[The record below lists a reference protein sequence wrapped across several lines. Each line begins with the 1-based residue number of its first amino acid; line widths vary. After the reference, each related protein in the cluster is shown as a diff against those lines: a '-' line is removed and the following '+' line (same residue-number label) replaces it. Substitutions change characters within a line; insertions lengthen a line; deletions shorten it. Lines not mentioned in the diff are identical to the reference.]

1 MKPTYYITTPI
12 YYPSD
17 KLHIGHSYTTVA
29 ADAMARYKRLKGFDV
44 MFLTGTDEHGQK
56 IQRKAEEKGVSP
68 KQYVDSIVSGIK
80 DLWSLLDITYDRFIR
95 TTDTEHEAAIQYI
108 FQTLYDQGDIYK
120 SEYEGWYCTPC
131 ESFWTESQ
139 LVGGN
144 CPDCGRPV
152 ERTRE
157 ESYFFRLSRYQQAL
171 IDLFEQNPEFIQ
183 PPSRANEMLNNF
195 LRPGLEDLAVSRMTF
210 NWGVP
215 VPFDAKHVVY
225 VWIDALSNY
234 ITALGYP
241 DLNGDFARYWPA
253 DVHLVGKEIVRFHT
267 IIWPAMLMALKVK
280 LPKQVFGHG
289 WLLFKDG
296 KMSKSKGNVI
306 DPVVLCGKY
315 GVDAIRYFLLREVP
329 FGSDGIFS
337 NEALINRI
345 NSDLANDLGNLVS
358 RTAAMINKY
367 FPEGLPADRRADL
380 LDDELVGLC
389 KALPAVVEAAM
400 EKMQFSQALTEIW
413 KVIGRS
419 NKYIDETSPWV
430 LARDPEQLSRLAAVL
445 YNLAEA
451 IRIVSILL
459 QPHLPSTPPKI
470 WLALGIDDPA
480 LTEWSSAATFGLY
493 RPLTRVGKSEPIFPR
508 IDIKKEIAELDA
520 LLSAGQSG
528 ASTTSAAAAEVATS
542 SVTTAATAI
551 ADAAIADAATADAA
565 NGAAASTHA
574 AAGTAAKEKAAAP
587 GPTASGSAPI
597 APASAAPNG
606 NAAQS
611 NVQTSLAEGEGVAL
625 IEFTDFTKISL
636 MVGQV
641 VSCEKVKGSDKLLC
655 SQIDLGQEVRQI
667 VSGIAQSYQPEEMPG
682 RQVIVVTN
690 LKPRKIRGVESNGML
705 LCATTPEGYR
715 LLTVER
721 PVPPGSEVG

>member
-1 MKPTYYITTPI
+1 MKPAYYITTPI

-17 KLHIGHSYTTVA
+17 KLHIGHAYTTVA

-56 IQRKAEEKGVSP
+56 IQRKAEERGVTP

-80 DLWSLLDITYDRFIR
+80 DLWSLLDISYDRFIR
-95 TTDTEHEAAIQYI
+95 TTDPEHVAAIQYI

-152 ERTRE
+152 EKTRE

-171 IDLFEQNPEFIQ
+171 IDLFEQNPDFIQ

-215 VPFDAKHVVY
+215 VPFDPKHVVY
-225 VWIDALSNY
+225 VWVDALSNY

-241 DLNGDFARYWPA
+241 DISGDFARYWPA

-267 IIWPAMLMALKVK
+267 IVWPAMLMALKIK
-280 LPKQVFGHG
+280 LPRQVYGHG

-306 DPVVLCGKY
+306 DPVVLCDKY

-329 FGSDGIFS
+329 FGSDGIFT
-337 NEALINRI
+337 NEALISRI

-358 RTAAMINKY
+358 RTAAMISKY
-367 FPEGLPADRRADL
+367 FPDGLPVERCAGL
-380 LDDELVGLC
+380 LDEDLISNC
-389 KALPAVVEAAM
+389 KVLPETVEAAM
-400 EKMQFSQALTEIW
+400 EKMQFSQALADIW
-413 KVIGRS
+413 RIVGRS
-419 NKYIDETSPWV
+419 NKYIDDTAPWV
-430 LARDPEQLSRLAAVL
+430 LARDPEQTPRLAAVL
-445 YNLAEA
+445 YNLAEV
-451 IRIVSILL
+451 IRVVSILL
-459 QPHLPSTPPKI
+459 QPYMPATPGKI
-470 WLALGIDDPA
+470 WRALGIDDPA
-480 LTEWSSAATFGLY
+480 LTTWSSAGVFGLY
-493 RPLTRVGKSEPIFPR
+493 RPGTRLGKSEPIFPR

-520 LLSAGQSG
+520 LL
-528 ASTTSAAAAEVATS
+528 ATAQ
-542 SVTTAATAI
+542 TAAATAI
-551 ADAAIADAATADAA
+551 T
-565 NGAAASTHA
+565 
-574 AAGTAAKEKAAAP
+574 
-587 GPTASGSAPI
+587 
-597 APASAAPNG
+597 APADSGRAA
-606 NAAQS
+606 
-611 NVQTSLAEGEGVAL
+611 VQPDIAGVAL
-625 IEFTDFTKISL
+625 IEFTDFVKVKMS
-636 MVGQV
+636 VGQV
-641 VSCEKVKGSDKLLC
+641 LSCEKVQGSDKLLC
-655 SQIDLGQEVRQI
+655 SQVDLGGEIRQI
-667 VSGIAQSYQPEEMPG
+667 VSGIAQSYQPDDMPG
-682 RQVIVVTN
+682 RQVVVVTN
-690 LKPRKIRGVESNGML
+690 LKTRKIRGMDSKGML
-705 LCATTPEGYR
+705 LCATTPDGYR

-721 PVPPGSEVG
+721 QVPPGSEVG